1 METLDL
7 GTSRDLTRPSLT
19 GSSNEEEKASRIN
32 KWLQSS
38 KGWIATLGTWRTES
52 KLLEKLAVLTFSGQE
67 SIFPGLVRLHER
79 LHELQVKEIAQLEK
93 SIAQCQNQVNLMR
106 SNMLCYE
113 QKFQSLKRQMKSLE
127 ARYTALKTDLLEQLT
142 RAYPLTII

>member
-7 GTSRDLTRPSLT
+7 GTSPDLTRPPRSEF
-19 GSSNEEEKASRIN
+19 SNEEEKTSKIN
-32 KWLQSS
+32 RWLRSS

-52 KLLEKLAVLTFSGQE
+52 KLLEKLAVLTFTGQE
-67 SIFPGLVRLHER
+67 KIFPGLVRLHGR

-106 SNMLCYE
+106 SNMLCYD
-113 QKFQSLKRQMKSLE
+113 QKFQSLKSQMKSLE
-127 ARYTALKTDLLEQLT
+127 GRYIELKTELLEQLA